1 MPGRLIQMGVTV
13 EDLQVT
19 VTAFRVQ
26 AAEGQAGEEGSLR
39 FNFYCAKIKEN
50 VDVLLSVAEQIDIIG
65 EQPSRP

>member
-1 MPGRLIQMGVTV
+1 MGVTV

-26 AAEGQAGEEGSLR
+26 AAEDQAGEEGSLR